1 MAFDPKGTV
10 RAVIA
15 VGKGLIALGF
25 HEVRQDVVVAPA
37 LISAATPFVVVTA
50 ISADVDHVIDG
61 ARSAEHPALRD
72 KDSAPIQMRLGKS
85 SVSPV
90 IGAVLETSIECRY
103 PDRGLVIPPFPAARF
118 DILQPPME
126 DHVLVSIRS
135 LGSGR
140 QWGWRRRCSTWPRR
154 WRKRPPRRRHR
165 TPCQWS
171 FGECGPAPLPAMRA
185 DRAAN

>member
-61 ARSAEHPALRD
+61 ARSAEPPALRD
-72 KDSAPIQMRLGKS
+72 KDTAPIQMRLGKS

-103 PDRGLVIPPFPAARF
+103 PDRGFVILAAGFEQQYPAGG
-118 DILQPPME
+118 ILGQSACQ
-126 DHVLVSIRS
+126 DA
-135 LGSGR
+135 
-140 QWGWRRRCSTWPRR
+140 PRR
-154 WRKRPPRRRHR
+154 SGTGDDVVERDCFHHPHPCAPP
-165 TPCQWS
+165 
-171 FGECGPAPLPAMRA
+171 
-185 DRAAN
+185 